1 MSLRVIVSNI
11 FLRSLAVWDAALKS
25 MVIMRLALHGINC
38 SNYRFKVTKW
48 FKGREAKLV
57 RSTSWPAE
65 ACQ

>member
-11 FLRSLAVWDAALKS
+11 FLAVWDAALKI
-25 MVIMRLALHGINC
+25 MVIMRLALHGI
-38 SNYRFKVTKW
+38 KVTKW

-65 ACQ
+65 ACVY

>member
-11 FLRSLAVWDAALKS
+11 FLAVWDAALKS
-25 MVIMRLALHGINC
+25 MVIMRLALHGI
-38 SNYRFKVTKW
+38 NYRFKVTKW